1 MRESQ
6 PALPGHSSDEDDEI
20 SLVDLAAVLWRRK
33 LLIVGFTIIAAI
45 LSVLYAVQIPNSFS
59 AQTVIL
65 PIAQDKSSSLSQYA
79 GLAAMAGINL
89 PSGGTASPTSKI
101 MVILKSRTLAERLVD
116 KLGLV
121 DRLREKSKKP
131 PQIRPGQ
138 KPVDPRIQ
146 TIEMVQKGVFSA
158 SIDDKSAVM
167 RVSAVTRDPELSRDI
182 ANGGV
187 EILGIL
193 LNEKALTVSSKSIQ
207 VLQDQTVAQEKKV
220 RSLQAKLSLY
230 QKKTNVIQPEG
241 QLTATLSLYQGL
253 ITQKIAT
260 EIELERL
267 QSALSS
273 DNTKVV
279 TAKAQLAALQKQI
292 NSLEKTGLGIGP
304 SLEDAPDIGTEY
316 MNIKS
321 ELELAA
327 RLYGVLLAS
336 YENAKL
342 QKNDDQLFVEVIDPA
357 IAPTRKSAPSRA
369 MICVVGTMAGAFFA
383 ILLCFVLDAFVKIS
397 SDPEIRAK
405 FATRKKLKSQPR

>member
-1 MRESQ
+1 M
-6 PALPGHSSDEDDEI
+6 ALPGHSSQDDDEI

-33 LLIVGFTIIAAI
+33 ILIVGITVIAVV
-45 LSVLYAVQIPNSFS
+45 LSVVYAMSIPNSYS

-79 GLAAMAGINL
+79 GLAAMAGISL

-101 MVILKSRTLAERLVD
+101 MAILKSRTLAERLVD

-121 DRLREKSKKP
+121 DRLLEKPKKPVKIRAGEKS
-131 PQIRPGQ
+131 
-138 KPVDPRIQ
+138 VDPRIQ
-146 TIEMVQKGVFSA
+146 AIEMLQKGVFSA
-158 SIDDKSAVM
+158 SVDDKTAVM

-187 EILGIL
+187 EILGTL
-193 LNEKALTVSSKSIQ
+193 LNEKALTVSSKSIK
-207 VLQDQTVAQEKKV
+207 VLQDQTAEQEKKV
-220 RSLQAKLSLY
+220 RSLQVKLSSY
-230 QKKTNVIQPEG
+230 QKRTNVIQPAG
-241 QLTATLSLYQGL
+241 QLTASLSLYQGL
-253 ITQKIAT
+253 ITQKIAA

-279 TAKAQLAALQKQI
+279 TAKAQLSALQRQI
-292 NSLEKTGLGIGP
+292 TSLEKTGLGIGP
-304 SLEDAPDIGTEY
+304 SLRDAPDIGTEY
-316 MNIKS
+316 MNIQG

-327 RLYGVLLAS
+327 KFYGALLAS
-336 YENAKL
+336 LENAKL

-357 IAPTRKSAPSRA
+357 IAPQHKSAPGRA

-383 ILLCFVLDAFVKIS
+383 ILLSFVLDALKKIS
-397 SDPEIRAK
+397 SDPEVRVK
-405 FATRKKLKSQPR
+405 FSSRKKAKSAL